1 MKGVHTLGMVVVG
14 ALLTVTVPVAPAR
27 ATAWDTDIDTLVR
40 FTPESTR
47 TDVIEGVESL
57 AGQRHESPEQTAEF
71 LVAEVTR
78 EARESG
84 FGSSSTRSSSSSSGR
99 CPTHALD
106 ANHRG
111 DIMWT
116 AAGPAGVAAWNHVA
130 LYTEPHLLT
139 EAPGVGK
146 NTRRIRPKAKC
157 VSRNW
162 GRYGLKGIP
171 WSAREKAKTW
181 AYAHLNR
188 PYKKQ
193 FWNNKKIED
202 THYNC
207 SQFVWA
213 AYKISGYDLDSDGGP
228 GVYPDDI
235 RNSRYLVHY

>member
-1 MKGVHTLGMVVVG
+1 MLSMPII
-14 ALLTVTVPVAPAR
+14 AVTSCGQLQVLPVWR
-27 ATAWDTDIDTLVR
+27 RGIM
-40 FTPESTR
+40 
-47 TDVIEGVESL
+47 
-57 AGQRHESPEQTAEF
+57 SPC
-71 LVAEVTR
+71 
-78 EARESG
+78 
-84 FGSSSTRSSSSSSGR
+84 TRS
-99 CPTHALD
+99 P
-106 ANHRG
+106 
-111 DIMWT
+111 I
-116 AAGPAGVAAWNHVA
+116 
-130 LYTEPHLLT
+130 
-139 EAPGVGK
+139 
-146 NTRRIRPKAKC
+146 KAKC

>member
-1 MKGVHTLGMVVVG
+1 MKAVHTLGMVVVD
-14 ALLTVTVPVAPAR
+14 ALLTATTSVAPVH
-27 ATAWDTDIDTLVR
+27 ATAWDSDIDTLMR

-47 TDVIEGVESL
+47 TDVIKGVESL
-57 AGQRHESPEQTAEF
+57 AGQRNESPEQTAEF

-78 EARESG
+78 ENQESG
-84 FGSSSTRSSSSSSGR
+84 FGGFSTRSSSSGSGD
-99 CPTHALD
+99 CHPKAI
-106 ANHRG
+106 AAKHRG

-116 AAGPAGVAAWNHVA
+116 AAGPAGISTWNHVA
-130 LYTEPHLLT
+130 LYADPATLA
-139 EAPGVGK
+139 EAPG
-146 NTRRIRPKAKC
+146 IRKTTHKIAAKAKC

-181 AYAHLNR
+181 TYSHLGR
-188 PYKKQ
+188 PYKKE
-193 FWNNKKIED
+193 FWNNKKVED

-213 AYKISGYDLDSDGGP
+213 AYKISRYDLDSDGGP

-235 RNSRYLVHY
+235 RDSHYLVHY